1 MSERPADYPVPVAI
15 AAHPAWHRLESQRTY
30 YSSRAGSFQT
40 TYKQIKLA
48 LIAISAAIPLMAL
61 AGDHAIWKYVVA
73 LGGIAIAVMEG
84 MLLLNQFG
92 PLWIKYRA
100 TAESLKRERWLL
112 LSHAGDYKGLSD
124 DDAMRLL
131 AERVEVLLEVEHR
144 EWTQEQRQALAQL
157 ANTQEWVKRQRAEAR
172 DGAAAAAVLPADASA
187 TVPASSGEASPA
199 GAAVASDVNSI
210 LAGADAAAGN
220 GSGGSEAPT
229 VQADAADLVVPASPS
244 EAEDATARE
253 ESAATTADAAA
264 SDLTAPPARVS

>member
-48 LIAISAAIPLMAL
+48 LIAISSAIPLMAL
-61 AGDHAIWKYVVA
+61 AGDHAIWKYIVA
-73 LGGIAIAVMEG
+73 LGGVAIAVMEG
-84 MLLLNQFG
+84 TLLLNQFG

-100 TAESLKRERWLL
+100 IAESLKRERWLL
-112 LSHAGDYKGLSD
+112 LSRAGDYKGLSD

-157 ANTQEWVKRQRAEAR
+157 ANTQEWVKRQRAEAQ
-172 DGAAAAAVLPADASA
+172 DAPA
-187 TVPASSGEASPA
+187 PAGEVSPA
-199 GAAVASDVNSI
+199 TARAGSDVAFI
-210 LAGADAAAGN
+210 PTGADAAAGN
-220 GSGGSEAPT
+220 GSGGADGAT
-229 VQADAADLVVPASPS
+229 VQADAADLVIPASPS
-244 EAEDATARE
+244 EADDATTRQE
-253 ESAATTADAAA
+253 PAAMTAEAAA
-264 SDLTAPPARVS
+264 SDLTPPPARVS